1 MRRLFWTANWP
12 TAGLFAGERRTLAA
26 RALCGLALSFL
37 VVFPA
42 SADVIRGR
50 VVSVAD
56 GDTVTVLDSSNAQ
69 HKIRLSGI
77 DAPERAQPFGRK
89 ARERLAELVA
99 GKSVEVET
107 DKTDRYGRSVGKI
120 VLNGTDVNLA
130 MVVAGFAWHYK
141 AYAKEQS
148 AVDRR
153 LYADAESDAR
163 QARRGLWFDVDPV
176 APWEWRARKRSE
188 KP

>member
-1 MRRLFWTANWP
+1 MMLSLPGRPGYAPGFFWTSRVASW
-12 TAGLFAGERRTLAA
+12 TRTVCGCTLA
-26 RALCGLALSFL
+26 LAL
-37 VVFPA
+37 VFPA
-42 SADVIRGR
+42 AADTISGR

-56 GDTVTVLDSSNAQ
+56 GDTITVLDNSNTQ

-77 DAPERAQPFGRK
+77 DAPERTQPFGRRS
-89 ARERLAELVA
+89 REQLAELVA

-120 VLNGTDVNLA
+120 VLAGRDINLA

-148 AVDRR
+148 AEDQR
-153 LYADAESDAR
+153 LYAGAEIDAR
-163 QARRGLWFDVDPV
+163 QANRGLWFDVEPV

-188 KP
+188 

>member
-1 MRRLFWTANWP
+1 MP
-12 TAGLFAGERRTLAA
+12 GAGFFAAKRGSCAA

-37 VVFPA
+37 VVLPT

-56 GDTVTVLDSSNAQ
+56 GDTVTVLDGGNAQ

-77 DAPERAQPFGRK
+77 DAPERAQPFGRR

-148 AVDRR
+148 AADQR
-153 LYADAESDAR
+153 LYAGAEVDAR
-163 QARRGLWFDVDPV
+163 QARRGLWFDIEPV
-176 APWEWRARKRSE
+176 APWDWRARKRGE
-188 KP
+188 